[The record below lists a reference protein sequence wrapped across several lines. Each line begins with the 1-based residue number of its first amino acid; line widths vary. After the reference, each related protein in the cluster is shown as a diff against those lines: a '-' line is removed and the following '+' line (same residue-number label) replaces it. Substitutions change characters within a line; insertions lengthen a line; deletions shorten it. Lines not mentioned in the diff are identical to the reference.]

1 MQGLRLELRQSQQL
15 VMTPQL
21 QQAIKLLQMTNQELE
36 AHLADA
42 MLSNP
47 LLTTEESG
55 GPDVPTPEPP
65 APASTA
71 EGPPGEDPAAAEQVF
86 DAGVTENLREGAPVP
101 SLPAQGGAANSLPDA
116 ADRAAVPQDLRAS
129 LERQIGEIVAP
140 RAVTLAARCLI
151 AALEDD
157 GYLREPL
164 PAIAER
170 LGVAQ
175 DLMARGL
182 ALLQRC
188 EPTGVGARTL
198 AECFALQLAERDRLD
213 PMMER
218 LLANLDLIAKGNR
231 RRLAQICEA
240 DDEDLDD
247 MLAELRRL
255 NPRPGAM
262 VEAPA
267 PAPRVPDILLSRRA
281 DGGWDIAL
289 NPETLPRVA
298 VDESYCLSLSASGE
312 ETDRWL
318 ARQRAEAHWVLRSVA
333 KRSET
338 ILKVTG
344 EVVRRQ
350 GAFFDEGP
358 TGLRPMTLRHV
369 AEETGLHESTV
380 SRVVAGKLI
389 HTPRGLF
396 ELKFFFTN
404 AVGEG
409 DDLSAEAVRDRLRA
423 LIEAEVPE
431 KVLSD
436 DDLVAALKAEGM
448 PIARRT
454 VAKYRNAMRIPSSVD
469 RRRQKAFA

>member
-55 GPDVPTPEPP
+55 SPERDSPDVPTPEPQ

-101 SLPAQGGAANSLPDA
+101 SLPAQGSAASNLPDA

-170 LGVAQ
+170 LGVAP

-182 ALLQRC
+182 ALLQR
-188 EPTGVGARTL
+188 
-198 AECFALQLAERDRLD
+198 
-213 PMMER
+213 
-218 LLANLDLIAKGNR
+218 
-231 RRLAQICEA
+231 
-240 DDEDLDD
+240 
-247 MLAELRRL
+247 
-255 NPRPGAM
+255 
-262 VEAPA
+262 
-267 PAPRVPDILLSRRA
+267 
-281 DGGWDIAL
+281 
-289 NPETLPRVA
+289 
-298 VDESYCLSLSASGE
+298 
-312 ETDRWL
+312 
-318 ARQRAEAHWVLRSVA
+318 
-333 KRSET
+333 
-338 ILKVTG
+338 
-344 EVVRRQ
+344 
-350 GAFFDEGP
+350 
-358 TGLRPMTLRHV
+358 
-369 AEETGLHESTV
+369 
-380 SRVVAGKLI
+380 
-389 HTPRGLF
+389 
-396 ELKFFFTN
+396 
-404 AVGEG
+404 
-409 DDLSAEAVRDRLRA
+409 
-423 LIEAEVPE
+423 
-431 KVLSD
+431 
-436 DDLVAALKAEGM
+436 
-448 PIARRT
+448 
-454 VAKYRNAMRIPSSVD
+454 
-469 RRRQKAFA
+469 